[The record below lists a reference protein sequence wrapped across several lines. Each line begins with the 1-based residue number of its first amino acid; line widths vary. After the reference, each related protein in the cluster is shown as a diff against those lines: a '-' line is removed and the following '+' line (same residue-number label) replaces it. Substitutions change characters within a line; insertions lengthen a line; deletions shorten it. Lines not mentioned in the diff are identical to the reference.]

1 MHCNEVA
8 ALRSQL
14 HGYYFKSVVTMRI
27 IAELPHPEFKI
38 SILNMNHKF
47 IVKIEQGNLEQTYK
61 IAEADL
67 LDGVNSVFE
76 LLDEEFLKTVSTRF
90 HEMRKDFRG
99 SYTRYNY

>member
-1 MHCNEVA
+1 
-8 ALRSQL
+8 
-14 HGYYFKSVVTMRI
+14 MRI

-38 SILNMNHKF
+38 SILNMNNKF

-76 LLDEEFLKTVSTRF
+76 LMDEAFLKTVSARF
-90 HEMRKDFRG
+90 VEMRRDFKE
-99 SYTRYNY
+99 SYNRYNY